1 TRDEGRRDREGHQR
15 DARGGRVR
23 RFGVAVAVVSLV
35 ATACPDDG
43 PNAGS
48 GDTASA
54 REGADLTVSAASSL
68 TDAFTEIGRA
78 FETANPGT
86 AVTLNFGP
94 SDGLAAQIDQGA
106 PVDVFASASPTWM
119 DSVQDDGPG
128 GTDRAVF
135 AQNRLAIIVP
145 VDNPAGIENLDDLT
159 EDHVQLVLAAEGV
172 PAGDYAREMFRE
184 AGISEAAL
192 ANVVSNEEDV
202 RAVITKLIA
211 GDADAGIGYVTD
223 VTPAVSDRVTLI
235 PIPDEVNVIATYPIA
250 AVNGTQ
256 DVDLAKGFVD
266 FVLGDGQRTLA
277 EYGFLPPPEGAGPG
291 GLRRPRGARR
301 RARRAAVAR
310 PPTPHA
316 LVAGRRDPD
325 ERDGPHRAAALAGRR
340 HDRRGDLVRPR
351 APARVGARARV
362 VPREDVPSRVDRPSA
377 GHAPGRRRC
386 GPAGRVRSAERARRC
401 VVVRVVRHPAH
412 VHDRRGRARADVRLV
427 PARRAGAR
435 GGPAWP
441 RPAARGRCGDTRRVA
456 LVRPATGDAS

>member
-1 TRDEGRRDREGHQR
+1 
-15 DARGGRVR
+15 VR
-23 RFGVAVAVVSLV
+23 RFAVALALVSLV

-86 AVTLNFGP
+86 TVTFNFGP
-94 SDGLAAQIDQGA
+94 SDGLAGQIDQGA

-119 DSVQDDGPG
+119 DSVQDGPG
-128 GTDRAVF
+128 VTDRAVF

-184 AGISEAAL
+184 AGISAPAL

-235 PIPDEVNVIATYPIA
+235 PIPDGVNVIATYPIA

-256 DVDLAKGFVD
+256 EVDLAKGFVD

-277 EYGFLPPPEGAGPG
+277 EYGFLPPP
-291 GLRRPRGARR
+291 
-301 RARRAAVAR
+301 
-310 PPTPHA
+310 
-316 LVAGRRDPD
+316 
-325 ERDGPHRAAALAGRR
+325 
-340 HDRRGDLVRPR
+340 
-351 APARVGARARV
+351 
-362 VPREDVPSRVDRPSA
+362 
-377 GHAPGRRRC
+377 
-386 GPAGRVRSAERARRC
+386 
-401 VVVRVVRHPAH
+401 
-412 VHDRRGRARADVRLV
+412 
-427 PARRAGAR
+427 
-435 GGPAWP
+435 
-441 RPAARGRCGDTRRVA
+441 
-456 LVRPATGDAS
+456 